1 MRGER
6 PQSPLRSFGTNILK
20 GIGLGLG
27 MATGFTA
34 WITFLRLTVGT
45 SAFTANGTTYPA
57 TVALY
62 YGGFAAG
69 GFLVGLCWPLRRWVL
84 GYALLG
90 MLGVFPVYLG
100 VGLTQ
105 SSRSAV
111 FSDENL
117 FFSIFASVTVG
128 GIAGILSWMKDH
140 TQGPRWL
147 DTLRHPTVRIIGWL
161 WTVAATLALIG
172 YFGVSTW
179 TAHASFL
186 VEVAAAVVFFVGPLG
201 LAALV
206 TAARY
211 SEGKDVNPY

>member
-1 MRGER
+1 MT
-6 PQSPLRSFGTNILK
+6 LGT
-20 GIGLGLG
+20 
-27 MATGFTA
+27 AP
-34 WITFLRLTVGT
+34 
-45 SAFTANGTTYPA
+45 FTANQTTYSA

-62 YGGFAAG
+62 YAGFSSG

-128 GIAGILSWMKDH
+128 GGAGILSWMKDH
-140 TQGPRWL
+140 PQGPAWL
-147 DTLRHPTVRIIGWL
+147 DTLRHPSVRTIAWL
-161 WTVAATLALIG
+161 WAIAVALALVG
-172 YFGVSTW
+172 YFGVSQW
-179 TAHASFL
+179 TGHASW
-186 VEVAAAVVFFVGPLG
+186 VVQVVAAVLFFVGPLG

-211 SEGKDVNPY
+211 SKGRDLGL

>member
-1 MRGER
+1 MT
-6 PQSPLRSFGTNILK
+6 LGT
-20 GIGLGLG
+20 
-27 MATGFTA
+27 AP
-34 WITFLRLTVGT
+34 
-45 SAFTANGTTYPA
+45 FTANQTTYSA

-62 YGGFAAG
+62 YAGFSTGGL
-69 GFLVGLCWPLRRWVL
+69 LVGLCWPLRRWVL
-84 GYALLG
+84 GYAFLG

-128 GIAGILSWMKDH
+128 GGAGILSWMKDH
-140 TQGPRWL
+140 PQGPAWL
-147 DTLRHPTVRIIGWL
+147 DALRRPTVRTIAWL
-161 WTVAATLALIG
+161 WAIAVTLALVG
-172 YFGVSTW
+172 YFGVSKW

-186 VEVAAAVVFFVGPLG
+186 VEVGAAVLFFVGPLG

-211 SEGKDVNPY
+211 SKGKDLGL